1 MATIE
6 KSTKSGTTMSNN
18 LFEDLKS
25 TLSRGDDEAFG
36 KLFADVLPRVI
47 QAAGRKFGDC
57 VRWYAPEDAA
67 TSAVRTV
74 YRRLKDGQLG
84 ELNTW
89 KDFEDL
95 LVMVAYR
102 KYVDKIRRDSVESR
116 ARERIARDSL
126 AVEESQAE
134 VMDVLRLLDEVPQDD
149 VERAVLRGKL
159 NGANEQ
165 TIADELAKKTSETW
179 SKYMARRTWEK
190 IRMQFLQRATI
201 RFGPLGHGEGART
214 TD

>member
-1 MATIE
+1 MAAIE
-6 KSTKSGTTMSNN
+6 KSTKTGTTMSSN
-18 LFEDLKS
+18 LFEDLRS
-25 TLSRGDDEAFG
+25 TLSRGDEEAFG

-47 QAAGRKFGDC
+47 QAARRRFGDC

-67 TSAVRTV
+67 SSAVRTV

-102 KYVDKIRRDSVESR
+102 KYVDKTRRDSVESS

-134 VMDVLRLLDEVPQDD
+134 AMDVLRLLDEVPQDD

-159 NGANEQ
+159 NGDNEETIARGLAEQ
-165 TIADELAKKTSETW
+165 TGEPW
-179 SKYMARRTWEK
+179 SKYMVRRIWEK
-190 IRMQFLQRATI
+190 LRVQFLQRATI
-201 RFGPLGHGEGART
+201 RFG
-214 TD
+214 